1 MSRTTLIIKNDIK
14 RRLRAPLATVLF
26 LVIPFAM
33 TALIGMIF
41 DPGAGGETKLPPI
54 KVLLVDKD
62 KNLASKFFIGAF
74 DQPQMKDMF
83 QATTVSE
90 AEGEKLMKKG
100 KASAMLIIPENFSL
114 DLADQKPSRLVVVR
128 NPAEEFLPT
137 IVEEFANTMAIGFS
151 GLAQVFADELKIVKM
166 FGNSSLEKISIAEL
180 TPFLEMSRIKFMAIK
195 KYLSPLLIGL
205 KTSTITKPGQA
216 AKSPKETVATAQSP
230 KGTDVTVQP
239 KGFNIFAFILPGML
253 IMFLLFIIEAFM
265 REIQNERADGKI
277 RRMMFSPLTTR
288 ELILARIFSGW
299 LLGVLICSLAM
310 AMGALIFRIDW
321 GNYFWLFLLVAV
333 ACFWCAAFF
342 GMLNAFFKNKNQAGA
357 FASPIILV
365 SAAFGGSM
373 LPLEQIPQGMRWLAK
388 FTVNNWFITG
398 CRQIV
403 AGDIP
408 LASLLVLLISGLLF
422 GTVAMVALQRR
433 LTT

>member
-1 MSRTTLIIKNDIK
+1 MRRTILIIKNDIT
-14 RRLRAPLATVLF
+14 RRLRAPLATILF

-54 KVLLVDKD
+54 KVLLVDND
-62 KNLASKFFIGAF
+62 KNLASKFLIGAF
-74 DQPQMKDMF
+74 DQKEMKDMF

-90 AEGEKLMKKG
+90 LEGEKLMKKG
-100 KASAMLIIPENFSL
+100 KASAMIIIPERFSL
-114 DLADQKPSRLVVVR
+114 DLADQKPGKLVVVR

-137 IVEEFANTMAIGFS
+137 VVEEFANTMAIGFS
-151 GLAQVFADELKIVKM
+151 GLAQVFADELKIIKM
-166 FGNSSLEKISIAEL
+166 VGTSSLEKISFAEL
-180 TPFLEMSRIKFMAIK
+180 TPFLEMSRVKIMAVK
-195 KYLSPLLIGL
+195 SYLSPLLIGL
-205 KTSTITKPGQA
+205 KTSTIAKPGQS
-216 AKSPKETVATAQSP
+216 AK
-230 KGTDVTVQP
+230 P

-253 IMFLLFIIEAFM
+253 IMFLLFIIEAAM

-299 LLGVLICSLAM
+299 LLGLLVCSLAM
-310 AMGALIFRIDW
+310 ALGALVFAIEW
-321 GNYFWLFLLVAV
+321 GNYLWLFLLVV
-333 ACFWCAAFF
+333 VTCFWGAAFF
-342 GMLNAFFKNKNQAGA
+342 AMLNAFFRNKNQAGA

-373 LPLEQIPQGMRWLAK
+373 LPLEQIPAGMRWLAK
-388 FTVNNWFITG
+388 FTVNNWFIMG

-408 LASLLVLLISGLLF
+408 LASLLVLLGSGLLF
-422 GTVAMVALQRR
+422 GAVAMVALQRR
-433 LTT
+433 LST

>member
-1 MSRTTLIIKNDIK
+1 LNRAILIIKNDIK

-26 LVIPFAM
+26 LIIPFAM

-41 DPGAGGETKLPPI
+41 DPGSGNETKLPPI

-62 KNLASKFFIGAF
+62 KNLASQFFIGAF
-74 DQPQMKDMF
+74 DQQQMKEMF
-83 QATTVSE
+83 QTTTVSE

-100 KASAMLIIPENFSL
+100 KASAMLIIPEHFSL
-114 DLADQKPSRLVVVR
+114 DLADQKPSRIVVVK
-128 NPAEEFLPT
+128 NPAEEFLPAV
-137 IVEEFANTMAIGFS
+137 VEEFASTMAIGFS
-151 GLAQVFADELKIVKM
+151 GLAQVFADELKIIKM
-166 FGNSSLEKISIAEL
+166 VGNSSLEKISITEL
-180 TPFLEMSRIKFMAIK
+180 TPFLEMSRIKFMALK
-195 KYLSPLLIGL
+195 SYLSPMLIGL
-205 KTSTITKPGQA
+205 KSSTITKPGQT
-216 AKSPKETVATAQSP
+216 AK
-230 KGTDVTVQP
+230 P
-239 KGFNIFAFILPGML
+239 KGFNVFAFILPGML

-299 LLGVLICSLAM
+299 LLGLLICGLAM
-310 AMGALIFRIDW
+310 AMGALIFNIEW

-333 ACFWCAAFF
+333 ACFWSAAFF

-365 SAAFGGSM
+365 SAAFGGSI

-388 FTVNNWFITG
+388 LTVNNWFITG
-398 CRQIV
+398 CRQVV
-403 AGDIP
+403 AGELP
-408 LASLLVLLISGLLF
+408 LASLLVLLVSGLLF
-422 GTVAMVALQRR
+422 GAVAMVALQRR

>member
-1 MSRTTLIIKNDIK
+1 LSRTTLIIKNDIK
-14 RRLRAPLATVLF
+14 RRLRAPLATILF
-26 LVIPFAM
+26 LIIPFAM
-33 TALIGMIF
+33 TALIGLIF
-41 DPGAGGETKLPPI
+41 DPGDGGESKLPPI
-54 KVLLVDKD
+54 KVLLVDHD
-62 KNLASKFFIGAF
+62 QNLASKFFIGAF
-74 DQPQMKDMF
+74 DQKQIEDMF
-83 QATTVSE
+83 QATVVSE
-90 AEGEKLMKKG
+90 ADGEKLMKKG
-100 KASAMLIIPENFSL
+100 KASAMLIIPEHFSL

-137 IVEEFANTMAIGFS
+137 VVEEFANTMAIGFS
-151 GLAQVFADELKIVKM
+151 GLAQVFADELKIIKM
-166 FGNSSLEKISIAEL
+166 VGNSSLEKISISEL
-180 TPFLEMSRIKFMAIK
+180 TPFLEMSRIKIMALK

-205 KTSTITKPGQA
+205 KSTTMAKPGQA
-216 AKSPKETVATAQSP
+216 K
-230 KGTDVTVQP
+230 P

-253 IMFLLFIIEAFM
+253 IMFLLFIIEAAM

-277 RRMMFSPLTTR
+277 RRMMFSPLTSR

-299 LLGVLICSLAM
+299 LLGMLICSLAM
-310 AMGALIFRIDW
+310 ALGALIFSIEW
-321 GNYFWLFLLVAV
+321 GNYLWLFLLVAV
-333 ACFWCAAFF
+333 TCFWGAAFF
-342 GMLNAFFKNKNQAGA
+342 GMLNAFFRNKNQAGA

-422 GTVAMVALQRR
+422 GAVAMVALQRR

>member
-1 MSRTTLIIKNDIK
+1 LSRTTLIIKNDIK
-14 RRLRAPLATVLF
+14 RRLRAPLATILF
-26 LVIPFAM
+26 LIIPFAM
-33 TALIGMIF
+33 TALIGLIF
-41 DPGAGGETKLPPI
+41 DPGDGGESKLPPI
-54 KVLLVDKD
+54 KVLLVDHD
-62 KNLASKFFIGAF
+62 QNLASKFFIGAF
-74 DQPQMKDMF
+74 DQKQIEDMF
-83 QATTVSE
+83 QATVVSE
-90 AEGEKLMKKG
+90 ADGEKLMKKG
-100 KASAMLIIPENFSL
+100 KASAMLIIPEHFSL

-137 IVEEFANTMAIGFS
+137 VVEEFANTMAIGFS
-151 GLAQVFADELKIVKM
+151 GLAQVFADELKIIKM
-166 FGNSSLEKISIAEL
+166 VGNSSLEKISISEL
-180 TPFLEMSRIKFMAIK
+180 TPFLEMSRIKIMALK

-205 KTSTITKPGQA
+205 KSTTMAKPGQA
-216 AKSPKETVATAQSP
+216 K
-230 KGTDVTVQP
+230 P

-253 IMFLLFIIEAFM
+253 IMFLLFIIEAAM

-277 RRMMFSPLTTR
+277 RRMMFSPLTSR

-299 LLGVLICSLAM
+299 LLGMLICSLAM
-310 AMGALIFRIDW
+310 ALGALIFSIEW
-321 GNYFWLFLLVAV
+321 GNVLWLFLLVSV
-333 ACFWCAAFF
+333 TCFWGAAFF
-342 GMLNAFFKNKNQAGA
+342 GMLNAFFRNKNQAGA

-422 GTVAMVALQRR
+422 GAVAMVALQRR

>member
-1 MSRTTLIIKNDIK
+1 LSRTTLIIKNDIK
-14 RRLRAPLATVLF
+14 RRLRAPLATILF
-26 LVIPFAM
+26 LIIPFAM
-33 TALIGMIF
+33 TALIGLIF
-41 DPGAGGETKLPPI
+41 DPGDGGESKLPPI
-54 KVLLVDKD
+54 KVLLVDHD
-62 KNLASKFFIGAF
+62 QNLASKFFIGAF
-74 DQPQMKDMF
+74 DQKQIEDMF
-83 QATTVSE
+83 QATVVSE
-90 AEGEKLMKKG
+90 ADGEKLMKKG
-100 KASAMLIIPENFSL
+100 KASAMLIIPEHFSL

-137 IVEEFANTMAIGFS
+137 VVEEFANTMAIGFS
-151 GLAQVFADELKIVKM
+151 GLAQVFADELKIIKM
-166 FGNSSLEKISIAEL
+166 VGNSSLEKISISEL
-180 TPFLEMSRIKFMAIK
+180 TPFLEMSRIKIMALK

-205 KTSTITKPGQA
+205 KSTTMAKPGQA
-216 AKSPKETVATAQSP
+216 K
-230 KGTDVTVQP
+230 P

-253 IMFLLFIIEAFM
+253 IMFLLFIIEAAM

-277 RRMMFSPLTTR
+277 RRMMFSPLTSR

-299 LLGVLICSLAM
+299 LLGMLICSLAM
-310 AMGALIFRIDW
+310 ALGALIFSIEW
-321 GNYFWLFLLVAV
+321 GNYLWLFLLVAV
-333 ACFWCAAFF
+333 TCFWGAAFF
-342 GMLNAFFKNKNQAGA
+342 GMLNAFFRNKNQAGA

-403 AGDIP
+403 AGDVP
-408 LASLLVLLISGLLF
+408 LASLLVLLGSGLLF
-422 GTVAMVALQRR
+422 GAVAMVALQRR

>member
-1 MSRTTLIIKNDIK
+1 LSRTTLIIKNDIT
-14 RRLRAPLATVLF
+14 RRLRAPLATILF

-54 KVLLVDKD
+54 KVLLVDHD
-62 KNLASKFFIGAF
+62 QNIASKFLIGAF
-74 DQPQMKDMF
+74 DQKQLKDMF

-90 AEGEKLMKKG
+90 ADGEKLMKKG
-100 KASAMLIIPENFSL
+100 KASAMIIIPEHFSL
-114 DLADQKPSRLVVVR
+114 DLADQKPSRLVVVK
-128 NPAEEFLPT
+128 NPAEEFLPA
-137 IVEEFANTMAIGFS
+137 VAEEFANTMAIGFS
-151 GLAQVFADELKIVKM
+151 GLAQVFADELKIIKM
-166 FGNSSLEKISIAEL
+166 VGNSSLEKISFSEL
-180 TPFLEMSRIKFMAIK
+180 TPFLEMSRVKIMAAK
-195 KYLSPLLIGL
+195 SYLSPLRIGL
-205 KTSTITKPGQA
+205 NTSTIAKPG
-216 AKSPKETVATAQSP
+216 ATAQP
-230 KGTDVTVQP
+230 A

-253 IMFLLFIIEAFM
+253 IMFLLFIIEAAM

-299 LLGVLICSLAM
+299 LLGLLVCSLAM
-310 AMGALIFRIDW
+310 AAGALVFKIEW

-333 ACFWCAAFF
+333 TCFWGASFF

-357 FASPIILV
+357 FASPIILI

-373 LPLEQIPQGMRWLAK
+373 LPLEQIPAGMRWLAK

-398 CRQIV
+398 CRQVV
-403 AGDIP
+403 AGELP
-408 LASLLVLLISGLLF
+408 LASLLVLLASGLLF
-422 GTVAMVALQRR
+422 LAVAVVGLQRR

>member
-1 MSRTTLIIKNDIK
+1 LSRTTLIIKNDIK
-14 RRLRAPLATVLF
+14 RRLRAPLATILF
-26 LVIPFAM
+26 LIIPFAM

-54 KVLLVDKD
+54 KVLLVDHD
-62 KNLASKFFIGAF
+62 QNLASKFLIGAF
-74 DQPQMKDMF
+74 DQKQMKDMF

-90 AEGEKLMKKG
+90 ADGEKLMKKG
-100 KASAMLIIPENFSL
+100 KASAMIIIPEHFSL
-114 DLADQKPSRLVVVR
+114 DLAEQKPSRLTVVR
-128 NPAEEFLPT
+128 NPAEEFLPA
-137 IVEEFANTMAIGFS
+137 VAEEFANTMAIGFS
-151 GLAQVFADELKIVKM
+151 GLAQVFADELKIIKM
-166 FGNSSLEKISIAEL
+166 VGNSSLEKIQFAEL
-180 TPFLEMSRIKFMAIK
+180 TPFLEMSRIKIMAVK

-205 KTSTITKPGQA
+205 KSTTIAKPGQA
-216 AKSPKETVATAQSP
+216 K
-230 KGTDVTVQP
+230 P

-253 IMFLLFIIEAFM
+253 IMFLLFIIEAAM

-288 ELILARIFSGW
+288 ELVLARIFSGW
-299 LLGVLICSLAM
+299 LLGLVICSLAM
-310 AMGALIFRIDW
+310 ALGALIFNIEW

-333 ACFWCAAFF
+333 TCFWGAAFF

-373 LPLEQIPQGMRWLAK
+373 LPLEQIPAGMRWLAK
-388 FTVNNWFITG
+388 LTVNNWFIMG
-398 CRQIV
+398 CREIV
-403 AGDIP
+403 AGVIP
-408 LASLLVLLISGLLF
+408 LASYAVLIVSGLLF
-422 GTVAMVALQRR
+422 VAVAVVGLQRR

>member
-1 MSRTTLIIKNDIK
+1 LSRTTLIIKNDSK
-14 RRLRAPLATVLF
+14 RRLRAPLATILF
-26 LVIPFAM
+26 LIIPFAM

-41 DPGAGGETKLPPI
+41 DPGVGGETKLPPI
-54 KVLLVDKD
+54 KVLLVDHD
-62 KNLASKFFIGAF
+62 QNLASKFFIGAF
-74 DQPQMKDMF
+74 DQKQVKDMF

-100 KASAMLIIPENFSL
+100 KASAMLIIPEHFSL
-114 DLADQKPSRLVVVR
+114 DLAEQKPSRLVVVR

-137 IVEEFANTMAIGFS
+137 VVEEFANTMAIGFS
-151 GLAQVFADELKIVKM
+151 GLAQVFADELKIIKM
-166 FGNSSLEKISIAEL
+166 VGSSSLEKISFSEL
-180 TPFLEMSRIKFMAIK
+180 TPFLEMSRIKIMALK

-205 KTSTITKPGQA
+205 KTSTIAKPGQA
-216 AKSPKETVATAQSP
+216 SK
-230 KGTDVTVQP
+230 P

-253 IMFLLFIIEAFM
+253 IMFLLFIIEAAM

-277 RRMMFSPLTTR
+277 RRMMFSPLTSR

-299 LLGVLICSLAM
+299 LLGMLICSLAM
-310 AMGALIFRIDW
+310 ALGALIFSIEW
-321 GNYFWLFLLVAV
+321 GNVLWLFLLVSV
-333 ACFWCAAFF
+333 TCFWGAAFF
-342 GMLNAFFKNKNQAGA
+342 GMLNAFFRNKNQAGA

-403 AGDIP
+403 AGDVP
-408 LASLLVLLISGLLF
+408 LASLLVLLGSGLLF
-422 GTVAMVALQRR
+422 GAVAMVALQRR